1 MIRNP
6 LKHLFFILI
15 VVIFSACNWLNNNET
30 TTVSSNPT
38 FLSLTFNKSDS
49 IPALSTARF
58 SLVWDVTL
66 KDSVIMNLDSLP
78 YKTIISKVIPKFSFY
93 STGGYIVYL
102 KPALSQSSDSIILT
116 GTDTLD
122 FNRVLKI
129 KNLAADK
136 VKSRTYFI
144 KVNVHQVRPELYQWN
159 KVVDNIFTHAVV
171 KQKAVFFKENF
182 LLYASSGTQNYL
194 YTSINAKLWE
204 NRSSDLKGFP
214 ADCNMRELIEFN
226 SKLYVISSDLKLYSS
241 TDGFNWTIENAL
253 ISDSNFNFV
262 SILYIYNA
270 KLWSVMKSKT
280 DNSYHFATSTDAT
293 SWTVNGLIPV
303 NFPIRDFSSVS
314 FTTRTK
320 LPKALIAGGYNT
332 NGELLK
338 NVWTTENGN
347 YWLDFSIDNATH
359 GYIAGSSIILY
370 DNKLFLYGG
379 VDKFSKVI
387 QKPYLVSKDD
397 GLSWSVPDTINN
409 RLRQMN
415 ISSANDTTYIPYQPR
430 AFQSVITR
438 DNNIYLIGG
447 VNPLQSATYSDVWI
461 GKLNRLN
468 FLRQ

>member
-15 VVIFSACNWLNNNET
+15 VVIFSACNWLNNDET
-30 TTVSSNPT
+30 ATVSSNPT
-38 FLSLTFNKSDS
+38 FLSLSFSKSDS
-49 IPALSTARF
+49 VPALSTARF
-58 SLVWDVTL
+58 SLVWDATL

-78 YKTIISKVIPKFSFY
+78 YQTKISKVVPKFSFY

-102 KPALSQSSDSIILT
+102 KPALNQSADSIILT

-122 FNRVLKI
+122 FNKVIKI

-136 VKSRTYFI
+136 VKSRSYFI
-144 KVNVHQVRPELYQWN
+144 KVNVHQVLPELYQWN
-159 KVVDNIFTHAVV
+159 KVSENILPQSAT
-171 KQKAVFFKENF
+171 KQKAVFFKEAF

-194 YTSINAKLWE
+194 YTSINAKSWV
-204 NRSSDLKGFP
+204 NKSSDLKGFP

-226 SKLYVISSDLKLYSS
+226 SKLYVISSNSKLYSS

-253 ISDSNFNFV
+253 ISDTNFNFV
-262 SILYIYNA
+262 SILYIYNS
-270 KLWSVMKSKT
+270 KLLSVMKSKV

-303 NFPIRDFSSVS
+303 NFPIKDFASIS

-320 LPKALIAGGYNT
+320 LPKALITGGYNT
-332 NGELLK
+332 NNEMLR

-347 YWLDFSIDNATH
+347 YWLDLSIENATH

-379 VDKFSKVI
+379 VDKVGKVI
-387 QKPYLVSKDD
+387 EKPYRVSKDD
-397 GLSWSVPDTINN
+397 GLSWSVPDTTYN

-415 ISSANDTTYIPYQPR
+415 ISATNDTTYIPYQPR
-430 AFQSVITR
+430 AYQSVITR

-447 VNPLQSATYSDVWI
+447 ENPLISVTYSDVWI